1 MGKPPC
7 RDVSTP
13 PLRPLPS
20 LSSLPPLCSLPAPT
34 HTLRQRYRRGQLL
47 AVGANAMGLAQSV
60 GLLLSTDRLVERALG
75 SGDRSSRLDRA
86 PHVANLRIEM
96 VSSGGSA
103 RTDQKRLH
111 ARSDVRA

>member
-60 GLLLSTDRLVERALG
+60 DLRLSDDSLPRLVLEIEVGECLAIVVAHNTNR
-75 SGDRSSRLDRA
+75 RFVPQSSRA
-86 PHVANLRIEM
+86 
-96 VSSGGSA
+96 
-103 RTDQKRLH
+103 
-111 ARSDVRA
+111 